1 MFLSLETL
9 STIRTRLPI
18 LVELI
23 HLVNSVGIF
32 VSNDLSEMVNFPT
45 WISDWFLQSCS
56 FGFIFLL
63 MLVFVLYSL
72 SLHWEVLIMLSQFLL
87 TFHHIHNWLPCF
99 IALLLT
105 ILVLIGTVFVIIWEM
120 FCGRISL
127 NSASA
132 AANEFFECFQA
143 GSDVYIPYQKYQL
156 KLHSSPWF

>member
-23 HLVNSVGIF
+23 HLVNSVRIF

-45 WISDWFLQSCS
+45 WISDCDFYSPA
-56 FGFIFLL
+56 LL
-63 MLVFVLYSL
+63 HLSL
-72 SLHWEVLIMLSQFLL
+72 SSDASICPIFTFLHWEVLIMLSQFLL

-105 ILVLIGTVFVIIWEM
+105 ILVLTGTVFVII
-120 FCGRISL
+120 
-127 NSASA
+127 
-132 AANEFFECFQA
+132 
-143 GSDVYIPYQKYQL
+143 
-156 KLHSSPWF
+156 